1 VTIRVLMEVTA
12 RPRSDG
18 AAEVVFRPLRG
29 LEPLRD
35 AHGGLVQF
43 GIPLD
48 RPDDDLADLLRTFAR
63 WVADLAAA
71 DIQAQRAAVHRAA
84 TTKPK

>member
-12 RPRSDG
+12 RPSNDG
-18 AAEVVFRPLRG
+18 AAEIVFRPLKG
-29 LEPLRD
+29 LEPWRD

-48 RPDDDLADLLRTFAR
+48 RPDEDLADLLRAFAR

-71 DIQAQRAAVHRAA
+71 GIQAQRAAVHRAA
-84 TTKPK
+84 TTQPK